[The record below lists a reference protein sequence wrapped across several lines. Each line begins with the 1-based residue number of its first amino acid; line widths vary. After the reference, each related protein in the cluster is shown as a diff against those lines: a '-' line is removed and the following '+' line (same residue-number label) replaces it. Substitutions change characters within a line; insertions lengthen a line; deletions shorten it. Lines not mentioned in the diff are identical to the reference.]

1 MKKPFLA
8 ILLGLLALTGAHAQT
23 KIAVIDLQSVFNNY
37 YKTKDAEAVLKDRA
51 AGFEKEKNEMMS
63 DYQKMVEE
71 AQKLRDA
78 STDKTLSVT
87 AQQDK
92 AKALDAKVQ
101 DLRNKEAQMR
111 EFASVRQKEFQDQ
124 QQRMR
129 GGIVDEINKF
139 ISDVGAKEKYT
150 LILDKSGVSMNGTS
164 IVLYSQDVKD
174 ITDDVTKALNAT
186 KPANYTPPAASAP
199 APAPAPAAK

>member
-1 MKKPFLA
+1 MKKSFLA
-8 ILLGLLALTGAHAQT
+8 ILLGLLAVTGAHAQT
-23 KIAVIDLQSVFNNY
+23 KIAVVDLQGVFNNY
-37 YKTKDAEAVLKDRA
+37 YKTKDAESVLKDRA

-78 STDKTLSVT
+78 SLDKTLSDQ
-87 AQQDK
+87 ARQDK

-101 DLRNKEAQMR
+101 DVRNKEASMR
-111 EFASVRQKEFQDQ
+111 EFAGVRQKEFDDQ
-124 QQRMR
+124 QRRMR

-139 ISDVGAKEKYT
+139 ITDLGAKEKYS

-174 ITDDVTKALNAT
+174 ITDDVTKGLNAT
-186 KPANYTPPAASAP
+186 KPANYTPPATST
-199 APAPAPAAK
+199 PAAK